1 MKKKDRA
8 KMKAEA
14 TKIAKNGGCY
24 LHFQMDGD
32 GDCWISIA
40 GHGLQV
46 IFGLTELINKTAE
59 QAGAK
64 TETIMDLLNTMSY
77 DVNHLDLIK
86 ALRGN
91 DDES

>member
-14 TKIAKNGGCY
+14 MKIAKNGGCY

-32 GDCWISIA
+32 GDCSISIA

-59 QAGAK
+59 QAGA
-64 TETIMDLLNTMSY
+64 TTDTIMELLNTMSY

-91 DDES
+91 DDD